1 MVLQF
6 GVSLSAIGHCC
17 RNQKNKATERFL
29 KKQKQK
35 TNTKKKTVK
44 S

>member
-6 GVSLSAIGHCC
+6 KLSLSAIGHCC
-17 RNQKNKATERFL
+17 RNQKNKATERSL
-29 KKQKQK
+29 KKQKN
-35 TNTKKKTVK
+35 NTKKGTAK